1 MKGGLFAAAALLTVV
16 AGPATGQTPA
26 KLPDWSGLWEPEG
39 TNTAISGLPESITEA
54 RAEGKTPASGGFN
67 RPLFG
72 FGAPWNEEGRQR
84 FEERA
89 REWHRK
95 EHGDTPPAPTATA

>member
-39 TNTAISGLPESITEA
+39 TNTAISGLPESITH
-54 RAEGKTPASGGFN
+54 KP
-67 RPLFG
+67 
-72 FGAPWNEEGRQR
+72 
-84 FEERA
+84 
-89 REWHRK
+89 
-95 EHGDTPPAPTATA
+95 